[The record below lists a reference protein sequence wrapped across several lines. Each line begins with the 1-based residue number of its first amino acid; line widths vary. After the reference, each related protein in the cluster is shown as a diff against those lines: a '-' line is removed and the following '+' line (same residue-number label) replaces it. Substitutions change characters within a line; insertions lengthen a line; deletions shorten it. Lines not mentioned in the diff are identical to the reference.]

1 MYHTVVLTDDEMQ
14 VLKKIV
20 SKVDSTII
28 VAPTKTPIKKT
39 KTELGLNALNEYL
52 ANKKRKN

>member
-28 VAPTKTPIKKT
+28 VAPTTNPVKKS
-39 KTELGLNALNEYL
+39 KTEIGLNALREYR
-52 ANKKRKN
+52 ANKKRKT

>member
-28 VAPTKTPIKKT
+28 VAPMNNPIKKS
-39 KTELGLNALNEYL
+39 KTEIGLNALREYR